1 VTCCFNSNCYFHLCT
16 DGMTASAGQTPIFGL
31 GNRRMNPSESNRFET
46 RVIGVEVIC
55 GPVNTHFIYSTD
67 ELHSHGANIMI
78 EIQRLGNN

>member
-1 VTCCFNSNCYFHLCT
+1 
-16 DGMTASAGQTPIFGL
+16 MTASAGQTPIFGL